1 MRSNPCPLALTF
13 VTALTVFSVAAPI
26 RADEP
31 PRISQTDSRRV
42 FVSGT
47 PDAFEKVKTA
57 VEAAR
62 KTSGRDYR
70 VVVIGNAP
78 EGQTA
83 RGLLEALVDRWRR
96 EAPNEAAGYDPAGD
110 VTIVLDTKGRTIAMR
125 APWAL
130 EVSSG
135 LDPETIETQLIEKTF
150 VPRAKDGL
158 YDDALTAL
166 VEGTET
172 WVKTRQDRE
181 RAQAEAARVFRTR
194 TLPLS
199 LLGIGVLGAIGAFFV
214 QRSRHDRRVAEARR
228 KLAVFKEEVVALSDL
243 LDAQQE
249 RHRLLPHTDPD
260 FKTPMQGQTRS
271 TYDAVQGAI
280 RRYRERWLSLM
291 DVWEKAQER
300 VDSESFLGTAA
311 ADECIRLLESAEA
324 RPPLADVA
332 GECRAPLDVL
342 EQAHEKSRELA
353 EALDGAVAT
362 ATARVEKLSTRGR
375 SGAAFQA
382 ALAAAGRSLA
392 LGRHDLESDPVDT
405 RGRLEGGLADVE
417 ALIGRLDAFE
427 AADDRRRK
435 ALAAADDAAQKIQA
449 KRAEGWLLAE
459 PGADPMVHVEK
470 AREHVHLAA
479 QLLDAGE
486 TEGAIKHVEHAER
499 HAAEAL
505 AILESIV
512 AAKAKIDDLLPGCI
526 ARLEALAA
534 RRQASARALEA
545 MAEAYA
551 ESSWA
556 DLADNPAKAEEGLE
570 RIRRMIAE
578 AQAAAEPARQHY
590 FKALALLE
598 EVVRQEAWVEGCQAA
613 VTDRRQE
620 LDGLRAALPQR
631 SAASAE
637 KIAGIAARLERQ
649 RTDRV
654 RANEHCREAGRLV
667 QVADR
672 SLAMARPDLLQTARV
687 IDAADTAAARAE
699 EFAAEDE
706 RLARQTFAEIDET
719 DNLIRRAAA
728 WYAEGVSAD
737 VRNASASLEQ
747 AKSLLARQRYED
759 SIKASAEA
767 AAQAREAY
775 AAATAEADRRRQ
787 RRVQEIQRRQMQDSF
802 ERMSRGAGPWV
813 ISLPGG
819 TFTGP
824 DPWRSVF
831 GGGGAGGGGSISRS
845 AGGGWSRDVAEVRW

>member
-1 MRSNPCPLALTF
+1 MGSSARTLILTF
-13 VTALTVFSVAAPI
+13 FAAVAGVAGPPAT
-26 RADEP
+26 RAEEP
-31 PRISQTDSRRV
+31 PRISQNDTRRV
-42 FVSGT
+42 FVSGS
-47 PDAFEKVKTA
+47 PEAFEKVKAA
-57 VEAAR
+57 VEAAK
-62 KTSGRDYR
+62 KTTGRDYR

-83 RGLLEALVDRWRR
+83 RSLLETLVDRWRR
-96 EAPNEAAGYDPAGD
+96 EAADDGAGYDPAGD
-110 VTIVLDTKGRTIAMR
+110 VTIVVDTKGRSIAMR

-135 LDPETIETQLIEKTF
+135 LDPEMIEAELIEKAF

-172 WVKTRQDRE
+172 WVKNRKDRE
-181 RAQAEAARVFRTR
+181 LAQAEAARVFRTR

-199 LLGIGVLGAIGAFFV
+199 LLGVGTLGALGAFFV
-214 QRSRHDRRVAEARR
+214 QRSRHDRRVAEARK
-228 KLAVFKEEVVALSDL
+228 KLATFKEEVVSLSDL

-271 TYDAVQGAI
+271 TYDDVQGAI
-280 RRYRERWLSLM
+280 RRYRERWLGLM

-300 VDSESFLGTAA
+300 VDSEWFLGTAA
-311 ADECIRLLESAEA
+311 ADDCIRLLDSAEA

-353 EALDGAVAT
+353 NVLDGAVAA
-362 ATARVEKLSTRGR
+362 ATDRVGKLSTRGR

-382 ALAAAGRSLA
+382 AMAAAGRSLA
-392 LGRHDLESDPVDT
+392 LARHDLESDPVEA
-405 RGRLEGGLADVE
+405 RGRLERGQADVE

-427 AADDRRRK
+427 AADDRRHK
-435 ALAAADDAAQKIQA
+435 ALEAADDAARKIQA

-526 ARLEALAA
+526 ARLEALVG
-534 RRQASARALEA
+534 RRQATARALDA

-556 DLADNPAKAEEGLE
+556 DLADNPTKADEGLE
-570 RIRRMIAE
+570 RIRQMIAE

-598 EVVRQEAWVEGCQAA
+598 EVVRQESWVEGCQAA

-631 SAASAE
+631 TAASAE
-637 KIAGIAARLERQ
+637 KIAAIETRLEQQ

-672 SLAMARPDLLQTARV
+672 SLAMSRPDLLQTARV
-687 IDAADTAAARAE
+687 IDAADTAAVRAE
-699 EFAAEDE
+699 ELATEDD
-706 RLARQTFAEIDET
+706 RLARQAFAEIEET
-719 DNLIRRAAA
+719 DSLIRRAAA

-737 VRNASASLEQ
+737 VRNAVAALEQ
-747 AKSLLARQRYED
+747 AKALLTRQRYED
-759 SIKASAEA
+759 SIKASADA

-775 AAATAEADRRRQ
+775 AAATAEAERRRQ
-787 RRVQEIQRRQMQDSF
+787 RRMQEIQRRRMQDSF

-813 ISLPGG
+813 ISLPSG

-831 GGGGAGGGGSISRS
+831 GGGGNAGGSMSRS
-845 AGGGWSRDVAEVRW
+845 AGGSWSRDIAEVRW